1 MPDLGANG
9 PLIAAL
15 LQGQRQDTSNP
26 FQQQRKYGQDL
37 IIKGSSTAPLGS
49 GSPLEGIARALQ
61 GGLGG
66 VMAGLAN
73 RNEEEQNQAD
83 IGIMSEAAKIAATN
97 PTGAADMLKGLKG
110 NSYESRAML
119 GQLLQGAFTTGIAN
133 QQADT
138 GIKAGG
144 YGPAGGGTGPG
155 LVIDI
160 NRRQQP
166 PGALPTA
173 PTNLDNNVMNI
184 RQSGAPWEGKGV
196 PQNGFETFD
205 TPQSGANATAQNFAA
220 YVKANPTITVAQA
233 IAKWAPPNEN
243 NTNAYISRVSETT
256 GINPAAPLA
265 EVMQNPVEFARL
277 MEAGTALEKG
287 KIPAGVTPDVLVNAG
302 QRVAGAQ
309 PPQPAPGVQV
319 AQAAAPQ
326 STEAAQLKARADQ
339 LYASGNKVDALA
351 LYRKADEIAGKFSD
365 TTSMEGYKQTLQQ
378 PNQTISNEGKLRDDF
393 RGEPV
398 VKAYREVVP
407 IMESV
412 RDALKRP
419 TRAADLNLIYGLG
432 KMMDP
437 TSVVRE
443 GEMVMARGT
452 GTVQDY
458 INGLLGQ
465 LNGNPTLLPET
476 RQKIVDEMQSRF
488 QGLQQS
494 HDTVAEVYK
503 GIAQRSGLNHE
514 NVVIPIRQGKPAQQ
528 EAAPAKAGPQRIDLN
543 GNPL

>member
-1 MPDLGANG
+1 MQGG
-9 PLIAAL
+9 IGGL
-15 LQGQRQDTSNP
+15 LAGYADKEEKD
-26 FQQQRKYGQDL
+26 QQQHNV
-37 IIKGSSTAPLGS
+37 
-49 GSPLEGIARALQ
+49 GIYA
-61 GGLGG
+61 
-66 VMAGLAN
+66 
-73 RNEEEQNQAD
+73 QA
-83 IGIMSEAAKIAATN
+83 AAERDPAKVAEL
-97 PTGAADMLKGLKG
+97 LKGLKG
-110 NSYESRAML
+110 GDSQQTAL
-119 GQLLQGAFTTGIAN
+119 FGQIIQNNINEGLKQ
-133 QQADT
+133 QQAGAT
-138 GIKAGG
+138 LATGG
-144 YGPAGGGTGPG
+144 YGIGQGTAPGNGTGNG

-160 NRRQQP
+160 NRRQP
-166 PGALPTA
+166 PGTIPTG

-184 RQSGAPWEGKGV
+184 RQSGAPWEGKGT
-196 PQNGFETFD
+196 PQNGFETFN
-205 TPQSGANATAQNFAA
+205 TPQAGANATAQNFAA
-220 YVKANPTITVAQA
+220 YVKENPNITVAQA

-243 NTNAYISRVSETT
+243 NTNAYISQVAETT
-256 GINPAAPLA
+256 GINPGQPLA
-265 EVMQNPVEFARL
+265 QVMQNPVEFARL
-277 MEAGTALEKG
+277 MEAGTAKEKG
-287 KIPAGVTPDVLVNAG
+287 AIPAGVTPDVLVNAG

-309 PPQPAPGVQV
+309 PPQPAPPGVQV
-319 AQAAAPQ
+319 AQAGPAQPQ
-326 STEAAQLKARADQ
+326 MPTTSPGGDMLRAQAQQAFN
-339 LYASGNKVDALA
+339 SGNKTVALQLA
-351 LYRKADEIAGKFSD
+351 QEAQKADVAYMDKAGLQFQQQ
-365 TTSMEGYKQTLQQ
+365 GLQQ